1 MDNTQKAEIPTLA
14 ALPALLPTT
23 TTECISQHLEQLSAI
38 PNDLI
43 RLHTTPV
50 GFYDAVSR
58 VNSFPEFRTLSTFKE
73 WTSVPLRG
81 TRHKAGLFATWT
93 KTWVGKKPE
102 EWEDWYAWG
111 TVLCGSAQGRGKHL
125 VIWDPD
131 GEALPA
137 GQLRSTHLMGM
148 QRRLVQF
155 CQKDYNLV
163 SVRIG
168 GSGNTGQSRCLELT
182 VAWLRSILKNGLELE
197 LESGFRSVRL

>member
-23 TTECISQHLEQLSAI
+23 TTECIFQHLEQLSAI

-43 RLHTTPV
+43 WLHTAPV

-58 VNSFPEFRTLSTFKE
+58 VNSFLEFRTLSTFKE
-73 WTSVPLRG
+73 WTSIPLRCA
-81 TRHKAGLFATWT
+81 RHKAGLFATWT

-102 EWEDWYAWG
+102 EWEDWHAWG
-111 TVLCGSAQGRGKHL
+111 AVLCGSAQGRGKHL

-137 GQLRSTHLMGM
+137 GQL
-148 QRRLVQF
+148 
-155 CQKDYNLV
+155 
-163 SVRIG
+163 
-168 GSGNTGQSRCLELT
+168 
-182 VAWLRSILKNGLELE
+182 
-197 LESGFRSVRL
+197 